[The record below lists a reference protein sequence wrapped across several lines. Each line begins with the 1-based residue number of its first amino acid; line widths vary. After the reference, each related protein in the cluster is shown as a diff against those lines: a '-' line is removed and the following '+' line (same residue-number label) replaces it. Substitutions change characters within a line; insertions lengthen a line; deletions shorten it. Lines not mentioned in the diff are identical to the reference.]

1 MVLLSTRE
9 RRTKMARILVVD
21 DEKNIRTLFEA
32 ELTDEG
38 YEVDT
43 ASGGEEALRKF
54 RSDGAD
60 LLIVD
65 IRMPDM
71 TGLELMEK
79 IRAVNMRVPI
89 IVCTALKALEDDY
102 TIWESQISAF
112 LAKPVDLDDLKA
124 EVKKALGGG

>member
-1 MVLLSTRE
+1 
-9 RRTKMARILVVD
+9 MARILVVD

-32 ELTDEG
+32 ELTDAG
-38 YEVDT
+38 HEVET
-43 ASGGEEALRKF
+43 ASGGKEALEKF
-54 RSDGAD
+54 QKQEFD

-79 IRAVNMRVPI
+79 VRAVNMRVPM

-102 TIWESQISAF
+102 TIWESQIAAF

-124 EVKKALGGG
+124 EVKKALEKAQ